1 MPIPR
6 QHFELGVTQNVID
19 LMVLLHSVLKSH
31 PNSAFTAEE
40 LAQELK
46 FGGNIYDAL
55 YSTALQKLTELNAAQ
70 SRWIAGS
77 TYYSLGPKPLE
88 L

>member
-19 LMVLLHSVLKSH
+19 LMVVLHSVLKSH

-40 LAQELK
+40 LAHELK
-46 FGGNIYDAL
+46 FGGNIYEAV
-55 YSTALQKLTELNAAQ
+55 YSTALLKLSELGAAE
-70 SRWIAGS
+70 SRWIAGN
-77 TYYSLGPKPLE
+77 TYYSLGAKPLE